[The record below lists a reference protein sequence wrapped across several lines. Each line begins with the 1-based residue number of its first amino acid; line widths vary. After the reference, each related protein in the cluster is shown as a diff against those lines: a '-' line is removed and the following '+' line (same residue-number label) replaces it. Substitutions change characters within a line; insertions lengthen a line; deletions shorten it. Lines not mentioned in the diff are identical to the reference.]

1 MKLLMISLIIALS
14 AFSVKTYDL
23 LLIGFSKFNNPTDT
37 DDKQE
42 FSYDIL
48 FKKNNS
54 ISEINDYKFL
64 YNNISISNGTK
75 TEQIELKCSKIEN
88 SKTNDDLSYNCKHEI
103 NSIIF
108 GNITKLNASKIFL
121 FSNDTKNFSD
131 VKIVESSL
139 IDETINNIQNQNNV
153 LKFGTFYLKKV
164 SNSTNRFT
172 VDGDIKEQFNGTLN
186 SSVLGKEVHALVING
201 SQISFYVNKYID
213 EHLNG
218 KMAKIIEGDDSVD
231 YDYILIYKNESNIK
245 DLARYISPNSKLFV
259 EVFRAGGFSKTT
271 SKGNIYIRG
280 SPELLKSLRKY
291 IKFTARA
298 IYNNKNLRNL
308 EEISVNATGVK
319 DDNESTE
326 NIVVY
331 DVDYKGLPNSNS
343 IDLKP
348 NNDFIFSEDNVT
360 YDERQLTVD
369 VDQDI
374 NLNESNPE
382 IPVVID
388 LKDPN
393 EPVKYN
399 PSSFEIEFN
408 TSKLKFS
415 SNESYFQYPT
425 NIGNKTYEEINCN
438 LFNKTNSNDY
448 YKISCSTSKTII
460 ALVKD
465 LRITVPQIS
474 SKKRNLQA
482 TTNNKTFLFPQDN
495 DKLMNYEY
503 SAKTHDYFRRSKST
517 GLSAGAIV
525 AIILSSI
532 AALVA
537 VGLVFFFLRKN
548 QSPPVIKNQPDF
560 NVINSTSNINN

>member
-1 MKLLMISLIIALS
+1 MKLLLISFIIVLS
-14 AFSVKTYDL
+14 TYSVKTYDL
-23 LLIGFSKFNNPTDT
+23 LLIGFSNFNNPTDN
-37 DDKQE
+37 KNE

-54 ISEINDYKFL
+54 VSEIDNYKFL
-64 YNNISISNGTK
+64 YNNVSISNGTK
-75 TEQIELKCSKIEN
+75 TEQIELNCSKNE
-88 SKTNDDLSYNCKHEI
+88 KDTNDDLSYNCKHEI

-474 SKKRNLQA
+474 STRRNLQA
-482 TTNNKTFLFPQDN
+482 TANNKTFLFPQEN

-548 QSPPVIKNQPDF
+548 QSPPIIKNQPDF
-560 NVINSTSNINN
+560 NAINSTSNINN

>member
-54 ISEINDYKFL
+54 VSEINDYKFL

-75 TEQIELKCSKIEN
+75 TEQIELKCKIEN

-121 FSNDTKNFSD
+121 FSNGTKNFSD

-139 IDETINNIQNQNNV
+139 IDETINNIQNQINE
-153 LKFGTFYLKKV
+153 LKFNTFYLMKV

-172 VDGDIKEQFNGTLN
+172 VDGDIKEQFNRTLN

-218 KMAKIIEGDDSVD
+218 KMAKIIEGDNSV
-231 YDYILIYKNESNIK
+231 DYILIYINESNIK

-259 EVFRAGGFSKTT
+259 EVFGAGGFSKTT

-308 EEISVNATGVK
+308 EETSVNATGVK

-360 YDERQLTVD
+360 YDENQLTVG
-369 VDQDI
+369 VDPEI

-474 SKKRNLQA
+474 STRRNLQA
-482 TTNNKTFLFPQDN
+482 TANNKTFLFPQEN

>member
-1 MKLLMISLIIALS
+1 MKLLLISFIIVLS
-14 AFSVKTYDL
+14 TYSVKTYDL
-23 LLIGFSKFNNPTDT
+23 LLIGFSNFSNPTDN
-37 DDKQE
+37 KQE

-54 ISEINDYKFL
+54 VSEIDNYKFL
-64 YNNISISNGTK
+64 YNNVSISNGTK
-75 TEQIELKCSKIEN
+75 TEQIELKCSKNE
-88 SKTNDDLSYNCKHEI
+88 KDTNDDLSYNCKHEI
-103 NSIIF
+103 KSITLD
-108 GNITKLNASKIFL
+108 NIAKLNASKIFL
-121 FSNDTKNFSD
+121 FSNGTKNFSD

-153 LKFGTFYLKKV
+153 LKFKTFYLKKV

-186 SSVLGKEVHALVING
+186 SSVLGEEVHALVING
-201 SQISFYVNKYID
+201 TQISFYVDKYID

-291 IKFTARA
+291 IKFTAKA
-298 IYNNKNLRNL
+298 IYNNKNLRHL
-308 EEISVNATGVK
+308 EETSVNATGVK

-360 YDERQLTVD
+360 YDEKQLTVD
-369 VDQDI
+369 VDPDI

-399 PSSFEIEFN
+399 PSSFEIEFKTN
-408 TSKLKFS
+408 KLKFS

-474 SKKRNLQA
+474 STRRNLQA

-537 VGLVFFFLRKN
+537 VGLVFFFLRKK

>member
-37 DDKQE
+37 DGKQE

-54 ISEINDYKFL
+54 VSEINDYKFL

-75 TEQIELKCSKIEN
+75 TEQIELKCKIEN

-121 FSNDTKNFSD
+121 FSNGTKNFSD

-139 IDETINNIQNQNNV
+139 IDEAINNIQNQNNV

-172 VDGDIKEQFNGTLN
+172 VDGDIKEQFNRTLN

-218 KMAKIIEGDDSVD
+218 KMAKIIEGDNSV
-231 YDYILIYKNESNIK
+231 DYILIYINESNIK

>member
-1 MKLLMISLIIALS
+1 MKLLLISFIIVLS
-14 AFSVKTYDL
+14 TYSVKTYDL
-23 LLIGFSKFNNPTDT
+23 LLIGFSNFSNPTDN
-37 DDKQE
+37 KQE

-54 ISEINDYKFL
+54 VSEIDNYKFL
-64 YNNISISNGTK
+64 YNNVSISNGTK
-75 TEQIELKCSKIEN
+75 TEQIELKCSKNE
-88 SKTNDDLSYNCKHEI
+88 KDTNDDLSYNCKHEI
-103 NSIIF
+103 KSITLD
-108 GNITKLNASKIFL
+108 NIAKLNASKIFL
-121 FSNDTKNFSD
+121 FSNGTKNFSD

-139 IDETINNIQNQNNV
+139 IDEAINNIQNQNNV
-153 LKFGTFYLKKV
+153 LKFKTFYLKKV

-186 SSVLGKEVHALVING
+186 SSVLGEEVHALVING
-201 SQISFYVNKYID
+201 TQISFYVDKYID

-259 EVFRAGGFSKTT
+259 EVFGAGGFSKTT

-308 EEISVNATGVK
+308 EETSVNATGVK

-360 YDERQLTVD
+360 YDEKQLTVD
-369 VDQDI
+369 VDPDI

>member
-23 LLIGFSKFNNPTDT
+23 LLIGFSNFSNPTDN
-37 DDKQE
+37 KQE

-54 ISEINDYKFL
+54 VSEIDNYKFL
-64 YNNISISNGTK
+64 YNNVSISNGTK

-259 EVFRAGGFSKTT
+259 EVFGAGGFSKTT

-291 IKFTARA
+291 IKFTAKA

-308 EEISVNATGVK
+308 EETSVNATGVK

-482 TTNNKTFLFPQDN
+482 TTNNKTFLFPQDS

>member
-23 LLIGFSKFNNPTDT
+23 LLIGFSNFNNPTDN
-37 DDKQE
+37 KNE

-54 ISEINDYKFL
+54 VSEIDNYKFL
-64 YNNISISNGTK
+64 YNNVSISNGTK
-75 TEQIELKCSKIEN
+75 TEQIELNCSKNE
-88 SKTNDDLSYNCKHEI
+88 KDTNDDLSYNCKHEI

-218 KMAKIIEGDDSVD
+218 KMAKIIEGDNSV
-231 YDYILIYKNESNIK
+231 DYILIYINESNIK

-259 EVFRAGGFSKTT
+259 EVFGAGGFSKTT

>member
-37 DDKQE
+37 DGKQE

-54 ISEINDYKFL
+54 VSEINDYKFL

-75 TEQIELKCSKIEN
+75 TEQIELKCKIEN

-121 FSNDTKNFSD
+121 FSNGTKNFSD

-139 IDETINNIQNQNNV
+139 IDEAINNIQNQNNV
-153 LKFGTFYLKKV
+153 LKFKTFYLKKV

-186 SSVLGKEVHALVING
+186 SSVLGEEVHALVING
-201 SQISFYVNKYID
+201 TQISFYVDKYID

-259 EVFRAGGFSKTT
+259 EVFGAGGFSKTT

-308 EEISVNATGVK
+308 EETSVNATGVK

-348 NNDFIFSEDNVT
+348 NNDFTFSEDNVT
-360 YDERQLTVD
+360 YDENQLTVG
-369 VDQDI
+369 VDPEI

-474 SKKRNLQA
+474 STRRNLQA
-482 TTNNKTFLFPQDN
+482 TANNKTFLFPQEN

-548 QSPPVIKNQPDF
+548 QSPPIIKNQPDF
-560 NVINSTSNINN
+560 NAINSTSNINN

>member
-1 MKLLMISLIIALS
+1 MKLLLISFIIVLS
-14 AFSVKTYDL
+14 TYSVKTYDL
-23 LLIGFSKFNNPTDT
+23 LLIGFSNFNNPTDN
-37 DDKQE
+37 KNE

-54 ISEINDYKFL
+54 VSEIDNYKFL
-64 YNNISISNGTK
+64 YNNVSISNGTK
-75 TEQIELKCSKIEN
+75 TEQIELNCSKNE
-88 SKTNDDLSYNCKHEI
+88 KDTNDDLSYNCKHEI

-259 EVFRAGGFSKTT
+259 EVFGAGGFSKTT

-291 IKFTARA
+291 IKFTAKA

>member
-121 FSNDTKNFSD
+121 FSNGTKNFSD

-186 SSVLGKEVHALVING
+186 SSVLGEEVHALVING
-201 SQISFYVNKYID
+201 SQISFYVDKYID

-259 EVFRAGGFSKTT
+259 EVFGAGGFSKTT

-308 EEISVNATGVK
+308 EETSVNATGVK

>member
-1 MKLLMISLIIALS
+1 MKLLLISFIIVLS
-14 AFSVKTYDL
+14 TYSVKTYDL
-23 LLIGFSKFNNPTDT
+23 LLIGFSNFNNPTDN
-37 DDKQE
+37 KNE

-54 ISEINDYKFL
+54 VSEIDNYKFL
-64 YNNISISNGTK
+64 YNNVSISNGTK
-75 TEQIELKCSKIEN
+75 TEQIELNCSKNE
-88 SKTNDDLSYNCKHEI
+88 KDTNDDLSYNCKHEI

-259 EVFRAGGFSKTT
+259 EVFGAGGFSKTT

-308 EEISVNATGVK
+308 EETSVNATGVK

>member
-1 MKLLMISLIIALS
+1 MKLLLISFIIVLS
-14 AFSVKTYDL
+14 TYSVKTYDL
-23 LLIGFSKFNNPTDT
+23 LLIGFSNFSNPTDN
-37 DDKQE
+37 KQE

-54 ISEINDYKFL
+54 VSEIDNYKFL
-64 YNNISISNGTK
+64 YNNVSISNGTK
-75 TEQIELKCSKIEN
+75 TEQIELNCSKNE
-88 SKTNDDLSYNCKHEI
+88 KDTNDDLSYNCKHEI

-121 FSNDTKNFSD
+121 FSNGTKNFSD

-139 IDETINNIQNQNNV
+139 IDEAINNIQNQNNV

-186 SSVLGKEVHALVING
+186 SSVLGEEVHALVING
-201 SQISFYVNKYID
+201 TQISFYVDKYID

-259 EVFRAGGFSKTT
+259 EVFGAGGFSKTT

-291 IKFTARA
+291 IKFTAKA
-298 IYNNKNLRNL
+298 IYNNKKLRNL
-308 EEISVNATGVK
+308 EETSVNATGVK

-331 DVDYKGLPNSNS
+331 NVDYKGLPNSNS

-360 YDERQLTVD
+360 YDENQLTVG
-369 VDQDI
+369 VDPEI

-474 SKKRNLQA
+474 STRRNLQA

>member
-1 MKLLMISLIIALS
+1 MKLLLISFIIVLS
-14 AFSVKTYDL
+14 TYSVKTYDL
-23 LLIGFSKFNNPTDT
+23 LLIGFSNFNNPTDN
-37 DDKQE
+37 KNE

-54 ISEINDYKFL
+54 VSEIDNYKFL
-64 YNNISISNGTK
+64 YNNVSISNGTK
-75 TEQIELKCSKIEN
+75 TEQIELNCSKNE
-88 SKTNDDLSYNCKHEI
+88 KDTNDDLSYNCKHEI

-308 EEISVNATGVK
+308 EETSVNATGVK

-537 VGLVFFFLRKN
+537 VGLVFFFLRKK

>member
-23 LLIGFSKFNNPTDT
+23 LLIGFSKFT

-54 ISEINDYKFL
+54 VSEINDYKFL

-88 SKTNDDLSYNCKHEI
+88 SKTNDDLSYDCKHEI

-121 FSNDTKNFSD
+121 FSNGTKNFSD

-139 IDETINNIQNQNNV
+139 IDETINNIQNQKDE
-153 LKFGTFYLKKV
+153 LKLNTYYLKSV
-164 SNSTNRFT
+164 SNSNNRFT
-172 VDGDIKEQFNGTLN
+172 VDGYINEQLYRTLN
-186 SSVLGKEVHALVING
+186 SSVLGEEVHALVTNG
-201 SQISFYVNKYID
+201 TQISFYVDKYID

-218 KMAKIIEGDDSVD
+218 KMAKIIEGDNSF
-231 YDYILIYKNESNIK
+231 DYILIYKNESNIK

-259 EVFRAGGFSKTT
+259 EVFGAGGFSKTN
-271 SKGNIYIRG
+271 SKGNIYIIG

-291 IKFTARA
+291 IKFTAKA

-308 EEISVNATGVK
+308 EETSVNATGVK

-348 NNDFIFSEDNVT
+348 NNDFTFSEDNVT
-360 YDERQLTVD
+360 YDENQLTVD

-408 TSKLKFS
+408 TNKLKFS

-474 SKKRNLQA
+474 STRRNLQA
-482 TTNNKTFLFPQDN
+482 TTNNKTFLFPQGN

>member
-37 DDKQE
+37 DGKQE

-54 ISEINDYKFL
+54 VSEINDYKFL

-75 TEQIELKCSKIEN
+75 TEQIELKCKIEN

-121 FSNDTKNFSD
+121 FSNGTKNFSD

-139 IDETINNIQNQNNV
+139 IDETINNIQNQINE
-153 LKFGTFYLKKV
+153 LKFNTFYLMKV

-172 VDGDIKEQFNGTLN
+172 VDGDIKEQFNRTLN

-218 KMAKIIEGDDSVD
+218 KMAKIIEGDNSV
-231 YDYILIYKNESNIK
+231 DYILIYINESNIK

-259 EVFRAGGFSKTT
+259 EVFGAGGFSKTT

-308 EEISVNATGVK
+308 EETSVNATGVK

-360 YDERQLTVD
+360 YDENQLTVG
-369 VDQDI
+369 VDPEI

-474 SKKRNLQA
+474 STRRNLQA
-482 TTNNKTFLFPQDN
+482 TANNKTFLFPQEN

>member
-54 ISEINDYKFL
+54 VSEIDNYNFL
-64 YNNISISNGTK
+64 YNNVSISNGTK
-75 TEQIELKCSKIEN
+75 TEQIELNCSKFEN

-121 FSNDTKNFSD
+121 FSNGTKNFSD

-139 IDETINNIQNQNNV
+139 IDETINNIQNQKDE
-153 LKFGTFYLKKV
+153 LKLNTYYLKSV
-164 SNSTNRFT
+164 SNSNNRFT
-172 VDGDIKEQFNGTLN
+172 VDGYIKEQFNRTLN
-186 SSVLGKEVHALVING
+186 SSVLGEEVHALVING

-218 KMAKIIEGDDSVD
+218 KMAKIIEGDNSV
-231 YDYILIYKNESNIK
+231 DYILIYKNESNIK

-259 EVFRAGGFSKTT
+259 EVFGAGGFSKTN

-298 IYNNKNLRNL
+298 IYNNKNIRNL
-308 EEISVNATGVK
+308 EETSVNATGVK

-360 YDERQLTVD
+360 YDEKQLTVD
-369 VDQDI
+369 VDPDI

-474 SKKRNLQA
+474 STRRNLQA
-482 TTNNKTFLFPQDN
+482 TTNNKTFLFPQDS

-548 QSPPVIKNQPDF
+548 QSPPFIKNQPYF

>member
-1 MKLLMISLIIALS
+1 MKLLLISFIIVLS
-14 AFSVKTYDL
+14 TYSVKTYDL
-23 LLIGFSKFNNPTDT
+23 LLIGFSNFNNPTDN
-37 DDKQE
+37 KNE

-54 ISEINDYKFL
+54 VSEIDNYKFL
-64 YNNISISNGTK
+64 YNNVSISNGTK
-75 TEQIELKCSKIEN
+75 TEQIELNCSKNE
-88 SKTNDDLSYNCKHEI
+88 KDTNDDLSYNCKHEI

-139 IDETINNIQNQNNV
+139 IDEAINNIQNQNNV
-153 LKFGTFYLKKV
+153 LKFKTFYLKKV

-186 SSVLGKEVHALVING
+186 SSVLGEEVHALVING
-201 SQISFYVNKYID
+201 TQISFYVDKYID

-259 EVFRAGGFSKTT
+259 EVFGAGGFSKTN
-271 SKGNIYIRG
+271 SKGNIYIIG

-291 IKFTARA
+291 IKFTAKA

-308 EEISVNATGVK
+308 EETSVNATGVK

-474 SKKRNLQA
+474 STRRNLQA
-482 TTNNKTFLFPQDN
+482 TANNKTFLFPQEN

-548 QSPPVIKNQPDF
+548 QSPPIIKNQPDF
-560 NVINSTSNINN
+560 NAINSTSNINN

>member
-259 EVFRAGGFSKTT
+259 EVFGAGGFSKTN
-271 SKGNIYIRG
+271 SKGNIYIKG

-291 IKFTARA
+291 IKFTAKA

-474 SKKRNLQA
+474 STKRNLQA

>member
-1 MKLLMISLIIALS
+1 MKLLLISFIIVLS
-14 AFSVKTYDL
+14 TYSVKTYDL
-23 LLIGFSKFNNPTDT
+23 LLIGFSNFSNPTDN
-37 DDKQE
+37 KQE

-54 ISEINDYKFL
+54 VSEIDNYKFL
-64 YNNISISNGTK
+64 YNNVSISNGTK
-75 TEQIELKCSKIEN
+75 TEQIELNCSKNE
-88 SKTNDDLSYNCKHEI
+88 KDTNDDLSYNCKHEI

-139 IDETINNIQNQNNV
+139 IDEAINNIQNQNNV
-153 LKFGTFYLKKV
+153 LKFKTFYLKKV

-186 SSVLGKEVHALVING
+186 SSVLGEEVHALVING
-201 SQISFYVNKYID
+201 TQISFYVDKYID

-259 EVFRAGGFSKTT
+259 EVFGAGGFSKTT

-308 EEISVNATGVK
+308 EETSVNATGVK

-360 YDERQLTVD
+360 YDENQLTVG
-369 VDQDI
+369 VDPEI

-474 SKKRNLQA
+474 STRRNLQA
-482 TTNNKTFLFPQDN
+482 TANNKTFLFPQDN

>member
-23 LLIGFSKFNNPTDT
+23 LLIGFSKFNNPTDN
-37 DDKQE
+37 KQE

-54 ISEINDYKFL
+54 VSEINDYKFL

-75 TEQIELKCSKIEN
+75 TEQIELKCSKIE
-88 SKTNDDLSYNCKHEI
+88 KTNDDLSYNCKHEI

-121 FSNDTKNFSD
+121 FSNGTKNFSD

-139 IDETINNIQNQNNV
+139 IDETINNIQNQKDE
-153 LKFGTFYLKKV
+153 LKLNTYYLKNV
-164 SNSTNRFT
+164 SNSNNRFT
-172 VDGDIKEQFNGTLN
+172 VDGYIKEQFNRTLN
-186 SSVLGKEVHALVING
+186 SSVLGEEVHALVING

-218 KMAKIIEGDDSVD
+218 KMAKIIEGDNSV
-231 YDYILIYKNESNIK
+231 DYILIFKNESDIK

-259 EVFRAGGFSKTT
+259 EVFGAGGFSKTN
-271 SKGNIYIRG
+271 SKGNIYIKG

-291 IKFTARA
+291 IKFTAKA

-308 EEISVNATGVK
+308 EETSVNATGVK

-348 NNDFIFSEDNVT
+348 NNDFTFSEDNVT
-360 YDERQLTVD
+360 YDEKQLTVD
-369 VDQDI
+369 VDPDI

-382 IPVVID
+382 KPVVID

-408 TSKLKFS
+408 TNKLKFS
-415 SNESYFQYPT
+415 SNKSYFQYPT

-474 SKKRNLQA
+474 STKRNLQA

-548 QSPPVIKNQPDF
+548 QTPPVIKNQPDF

>member
-1 MKLLMISLIIALS
+1 MKLLLISFIIVLS
-14 AFSVKTYDL
+14 TYSVKTYDL
-23 LLIGFSKFNNPTDT
+23 LLIGFSNFSNPTDN
-37 DDKQE
+37 KQE

-54 ISEINDYKFL
+54 VSEIDNYKFL
-64 YNNISISNGTK
+64 YNNVSISNGTK
-75 TEQIELKCSKIEN
+75 TEQIELKCSKNE
-88 SKTNDDLSYNCKHEI
+88 KDTNDDLSYNCKHEI
-103 NSIIF
+103 KSITLD
-108 GNITKLNASKIFL
+108 NIAKLNASKIFL
-121 FSNDTKNFSD
+121 FSNGTKNFSD

-139 IDETINNIQNQNNV
+139 IDEAINNIQNQNNV
-153 LKFGTFYLKKV
+153 LKFKTFYLKKV

-259 EVFRAGGFSKTT
+259 EVFGAGGFSKTT

>member
-54 ISEINDYKFL
+54 VSEINDYKFL
-64 YNNISISNGTK
+64 YNNISVSNGTK

-88 SKTNDDLSYNCKHEI
+88 SKTNDDLSYNCKQI
-103 NSIIF
+103 NSNIF

-121 FSNDTKNFSD
+121 FSNGTKNFSD

-139 IDETINNIQNQNNV
+139 IDETINNIQNQKDE
-153 LKFGTFYLKKV
+153 LKLNTYYLKSV
-164 SNSTNRFT
+164 SNSNNRFT
-172 VDGDIKEQFNGTLN
+172 VDGYIKEQFNRTLN
-186 SSVLGKEVHALVING
+186 SSVLGEEVHALVING

-231 YDYILIYKNESNIK
+231 YILIYKNESNIK

-259 EVFRAGGFSKTT
+259 EVFGAGGFSKTT

-537 VGLVFFFLRKN
+537 VGIVFFFLRKN

>member
-121 FSNDTKNFSD
+121 FSNGTKNFSD

-186 SSVLGKEVHALVING
+186 SSVLGEEVHALVING
-201 SQISFYVNKYID
+201 TQISFYVDKYID

-259 EVFRAGGFSKTT
+259 EVFGAGGFSKTT

-308 EEISVNATGVK
+308 EETSVNATGVK

>member
-1 MKLLMISLIIALS
+1 MKLLLISFIIVLS
-14 AFSVKTYDL
+14 TYSVKTYDL
-23 LLIGFSKFNNPTDT
+23 LLIGFSNFSNPTDN
-37 DDKQE
+37 KQE

-54 ISEINDYKFL
+54 VSEIDNYKFL
-64 YNNISISNGTK
+64 YNNVSISNGTK
-75 TEQIELKCSKIEN
+75 TEQIELKCSKNE
-88 SKTNDDLSYNCKHEI
+88 KDTNDDLSYNCKHEI
-103 NSIIF
+103 KSITLD
-108 GNITKLNASKIFL
+108 NIAKLNASKIFL
-121 FSNDTKNFSD
+121 FSNGTKNFSD

-139 IDETINNIQNQNNV
+139 IDEAINNIQNQNNV
-153 LKFGTFYLKKV
+153 LKFKTFYLKKV

-259 EVFRAGGFSKTT
+259 EVFGAGGFSKTT

-291 IKFTARA
+291 IKFTAKA

-308 EEISVNATGVK
+308 EVTSVNATGVK

>member
-23 LLIGFSKFNNPTDT
+23 LLIGFSKFT

-54 ISEINDYKFL
+54 VSEINEYKFL

-121 FSNDTKNFSD
+121 FSNGTKNFSD

-139 IDETINNIQNQNNV
+139 IDETINNIQNQKDE
-153 LKFGTFYLKKV
+153 LKLNTYYLKSV
-164 SNSTNRFT
+164 SKSNNRFT
-172 VDGDIKEQFNGTLN
+172 VDGYINEQHNRTLN
-186 SSVLGKEVHALVING
+186 SSVLGEEVHALVING
-201 SQISFYVNKYID
+201 TQISFYVDKYID

-218 KMAKIIEGDDSVD
+218 KMAKIIEGDNSF
-231 YDYILIYKNESNIK
+231 DYILIYKNESNIK

-259 EVFRAGGFSKTT
+259 EVFGAGGFSKTN
-271 SKGNIYIRG
+271 SKGNIYIIG

-291 IKFTARA
+291 IKFTAKA

-308 EEISVNATGVK
+308 EETSVNATGVK

-326 NIVVY
+326 TIVVY

-348 NNDFIFSEDNVT
+348 NNDFMFSEDNVT
-360 YDERQLTVD
+360 YDESQLTVA
-369 VDQDI
+369 VDPDI

-382 IPVVID
+382 IPDIIK
-388 LKDPN
+388 LKDPL

-399 PSSFEIEFN
+399 PSSFEIEFD
-408 TSKLKFS
+408 TDELKFS
-415 SNESYFQYPT
+415 SNKSYFQYPT

-460 ALVKD
+460 ALVKK

-474 SKKRNLQA
+474 STKRNLQA
-482 TTNNKTFLFPQDN
+482 TTNNKTFLFPQGN

>member
-1 MKLLMISLIIALS
+1 MKLLLISFIIVLS
-14 AFSVKTYDL
+14 TYSVKTYDL
-23 LLIGFSKFNNPTDT
+23 LLIGFSNFNNPTDN
-37 DDKQE
+37 KNE

-54 ISEINDYKFL
+54 VSEIDNYKFL
-64 YNNISISNGTK
+64 YNNVSISNGTK
-75 TEQIELKCSKIEN
+75 TEQIELNCSKNE
-88 SKTNDDLSYNCKHEI
+88 KDTNDDLSYNCKHEI

-172 VDGDIKEQFNGTLN
+172 VDGDIKEHFNGTLN

-259 EVFRAGGFSKTT
+259 EVFGAGGFSKTT
-271 SKGNIYIRG
+271 SKGNIYIKG

-291 IKFTARA
+291 IKFTAKA
-298 IYNNKNLRNL
+298 IYNNKKLRNL
-308 EEISVNATGVK
+308 EETSVNATGVK

-331 DVDYKGLPNSNS
+331 NVDYKGLPNSNS

-360 YDERQLTVD
+360 YDENQLTVD
-369 VDQDI
+369 VDPEI

-474 SKKRNLQA
+474 STRRNLQA

>member
-1 MKLLMISLIIALS
+1 MKLLLISFIIVLS
-14 AFSVKTYDL
+14 TYSVKTYDL
-23 LLIGFSKFNNPTDT
+23 LLIGFSNFSNPTDN
-37 DDKQE
+37 KQE

-54 ISEINDYKFL
+54 VSEIDNYKFL
-64 YNNISISNGTK
+64 YNNVSISNGTK
-75 TEQIELKCSKIEN
+75 TEQIELKCSKNE
-88 SKTNDDLSYNCKHEI
+88 KDTNDDLSYNCKHEI
-103 NSIIF
+103 KSITLD
-108 GNITKLNASKIFL
+108 NIAKLNASKIFL

-139 IDETINNIQNQNNV
+139 IDEAINNIQNQNNV

-186 SSVLGKEVHALVING
+186 SSVLGEEVHALVING
-201 SQISFYVNKYID
+201 TQISFYVDKYID

-291 IKFTARA
+291 IKFTAKA
-298 IYNNKNLRNL
+298 IYNNKNLRHL
-308 EEISVNATGVK
+308 EETSVNATGVK

-360 YDERQLTVD
+360 YDEKQLTVD
-369 VDQDI
+369 VDPDI

-399 PSSFEIEFN
+399 PSSFEIEFKTN
-408 TSKLKFS
+408 KLKFS

-474 SKKRNLQA
+474 STRRNLQA

-537 VGLVFFFLRKN
+537 VGLVFFFLRKK

>member
-1 MKLLMISLIIALS
+1 MKLLLISFIIVLS
-14 AFSVKTYDL
+14 TYSVKTYDL
-23 LLIGFSKFNNPTDT
+23 LLIGFSNFSNPTDN
-37 DDKQE
+37 KQE

-54 ISEINDYKFL
+54 VSEINDYKFL

-75 TEQIELKCSKIEN
+75 TEQIELKCSKNE
-88 SKTNDDLSYNCKHEI
+88 KDTNDDLSYNCKHEI
-103 NSIIF
+103 KSITLD
-108 GNITKLNASKIFL
+108 NIAKLNASKIFL
-121 FSNDTKNFSD
+121 FSNGTKNFSD

-139 IDETINNIQNQNNV
+139 IDEAINNIQNQNNV

-259 EVFRAGGFSKTT
+259 EVFGAGGFSKTT

-465 LRITVPQIS
+465 LRITIPQIS
-474 SKKRNLQA
+474 STRRNLQA
-482 TTNNKTFLFPQDN
+482 TANNKTFLFPQDN

-548 QSPPVIKNQPDF
+548 QSPPIIKNQPDF
-560 NVINSTSNINN
+560 NAINSTSNINN

>member
-37 DDKQE
+37 DGKQE

-54 ISEINDYKFL
+54 VSEINDYKFL

-75 TEQIELKCSKIEN
+75 TEQIELKCKIEN

-121 FSNDTKNFSD
+121 FSNGTKNFSD

-139 IDETINNIQNQNNV
+139 IDETINNIQNQINE
-153 LKFGTFYLKKV
+153 LKFNTFYLMKV

-172 VDGDIKEQFNGTLN
+172 VDGDIKEQFNRTLN

-218 KMAKIIEGDDSVD
+218 KMAKIIEGDNSV
-231 YDYILIYKNESNIK
+231 DYILIYINESNIK

-259 EVFRAGGFSKTT
+259 EVFGAGGFSKTT

-308 EEISVNATGVK
+308 EETSVNATGVK

-360 YDERQLTVD
+360 YDENQLTVG
-369 VDQDI
+369 VDPEI

-474 SKKRNLQA
+474 STRRNLQA
-482 TTNNKTFLFPQDN
+482 TANNKTFLFPQDN

-548 QSPPVIKNQPDF
+548 QTPPVIKNQPDF

>member
-23 LLIGFSKFNNPTDT
+23 LLIGFSKFT

-54 ISEINDYKFL
+54 VSEINEYKFL

-108 GNITKLNASKIFL
+108 GNITKLNASKLFL
-121 FSNDTKNFSD
+121 FSNGTKNFSD

-139 IDETINNIQNQNNV
+139 IDETINNIQNQKDE
-153 LKFGTFYLKKV
+153 LKLNTYYLKSV
-164 SNSTNRFT
+164 SNSNNRFT
-172 VDGDIKEQFNGTLN
+172 VDGYINEQLYRTLN
-186 SSVLGKEVHALVING
+186 SSVLGEEVHALVTNG
-201 SQISFYVNKYID
+201 TQISFYVDKYID

-218 KMAKIIEGDDSVD
+218 KMAKIIEGDNSF
-231 YDYILIYKNESNIK
+231 DYILIYKNESNIK

-259 EVFRAGGFSKTT
+259 EVFGAGGFSKTN
-271 SKGNIYIRG
+271 SKGNIYIIG

-291 IKFTARA
+291 IKFTAKA

-308 EEISVNATGVK
+308 EETSVNATGVK

-348 NNDFIFSEDNVT
+348 NNDFMFSEDNVT
-360 YDERQLTVD
+360 YDESQLTVA
-369 VDQDI
+369 VDPDI

-382 IPVVID
+382 IPDIIK
-388 LKDPN
+388 LKDPL

-399 PSSFEIEFN
+399 PSSFEIEFD
-408 TSKLKFS
+408 TDELKFS
-415 SNESYFQYPT
+415 SNKSYFQYPT

-460 ALVKD
+460 ALVKK

-474 SKKRNLQA
+474 STKRNLQA
-482 TTNNKTFLFPQDN
+482 TTNNKTFLFPQGN

>member
-1 MKLLMISLIIALS
+1 MKLLLISFIIVLS
-14 AFSVKTYDL
+14 TYSVKTYDL
-23 LLIGFSKFNNPTDT
+23 LLIGFSNFSNPTDN
-37 DDKQE
+37 KQE

-54 ISEINDYKFL
+54 VSEIDNYKFL
-64 YNNISISNGTK
+64 YNNVSISNGTK
-75 TEQIELKCSKIEN
+75 TEQIELKCSKNE
-88 SKTNDDLSYNCKHEI
+88 KDTNDDLSYNCKHEI
-103 NSIIF
+103 KSITLD
-108 GNITKLNASKIFL
+108 NIAKLNASKIFL
-121 FSNDTKNFSD
+121 FSNGTKNFSD

-139 IDETINNIQNQNNV
+139 IDEAINNIQNQNNV
-153 LKFGTFYLKKV
+153 LKFKTFYLKKV

-186 SSVLGKEVHALVING
+186 SSVLGEEVHALVING

-259 EVFRAGGFSKTT
+259 EVFGAGGFSKTT

>member
-37 DDKQE
+37 DGKQE

-54 ISEINDYKFL
+54 VSEINDYKFL

-75 TEQIELKCSKIEN
+75 TEQIELKCKIEN

-121 FSNDTKNFSD
+121 FSNGTKNFSD

-139 IDETINNIQNQNNV
+139 IDETINNIQNQINE
-153 LKFGTFYLKKV
+153 LKFNTFYLMKV

-172 VDGDIKEQFNGTLN
+172 VDGDIKEQFNRTLN

-218 KMAKIIEGDDSVD
+218 KMAKIIEGDNSV
-231 YDYILIYKNESNIK
+231 DYILIYINESNIK

-259 EVFRAGGFSKTT
+259 EVFGAGGFSKTT

-308 EEISVNATGVK
+308 EETSVNATGVK

-474 SKKRNLQA
+474 STRRNLQA
-482 TTNNKTFLFPQDN
+482 TANNKTFLFPQEN

>member
-1 MKLLMISLIIALS
+1 MKLLLISFIIVLS
-14 AFSVKTYDL
+14 TYSVKTYDL
-23 LLIGFSKFNNPTDT
+23 LLIGFSNFNNPTDN
-37 DDKQE
+37 KKE

-54 ISEINDYKFL
+54 VSEIDNYNFL
-64 YNNISISNGTK
+64 YNNVSISNGTK
-75 TEQIELKCSKIEN
+75 TEQIELNCSKFEN

-108 GNITKLNASKIFL
+108 GNITKLNASKLFL
-121 FSNDTKNFSD
+121 FSNGTKNFSD

-139 IDETINNIQNQNNV
+139 IDETINNIQNQKDE
-153 LKFGTFYLKKV
+153 LKLNTYYLKSV
-164 SNSTNRFT
+164 SKSNNRFT
-172 VDGDIKEQFNGTLN
+172 VDGYINEQLYRTLN
-186 SSVLGKEVHALVING
+186 SSVLGEEVHALVING
-201 SQISFYVNKYID
+201 TQISFYVDKYID

-218 KMAKIIEGDDSVD
+218 KMAKIIEGDDSV
-231 YDYILIYKNESNIK
+231 DYILIYKNESNIK

-259 EVFRAGGFSKTT
+259 EVFGAGGFSKTN
-271 SKGNIYIRG
+271 SKGNIYIIG

-291 IKFTARA
+291 IKFTAKA

-308 EEISVNATGVK
+308 EETSVNATGVK

-348 NNDFIFSEDNVT
+348 NNDFMFSEDNVT
-360 YDERQLTVD
+360 YDESQLTVA
-369 VDQDI
+369 VDPDI

-382 IPVVID
+382 IPDIIK
-388 LKDPN
+388 LKDPL

-399 PSSFEIEFN
+399 PSSFEIEFD
-408 TSKLKFS
+408 TDELKFS
-415 SNESYFQYPT
+415 SNKSYFQYPT

-460 ALVKD
+460 ALVKK

-474 SKKRNLQA
+474 STKRNLQA

-537 VGLVFFFLRKN
+537 VGLVFFFLRKK

>member
-37 DDKQE
+37 DGKQE

-54 ISEINDYKFL
+54 VSEINDYKFL

-75 TEQIELKCSKIEN
+75 TEQIELKCKIEN

-121 FSNDTKNFSD
+121 FSNGTKNFSD

-218 KMAKIIEGDDSVD
+218 KMAKIIEGDNSV
-231 YDYILIYKNESNIK
+231 DYILIYINESNIK

-259 EVFRAGGFSKTT
+259 EVFGAGGFSKTT
-271 SKGNIYIRG
+271 SKGNIYIIG

-291 IKFTARA
+291 IKFTAKA

-308 EEISVNATGVK
+308 EETSVNATGVK

-360 YDERQLTVD
+360 YDENQLTVG
-369 VDQDI
+369 VDPEI

-474 SKKRNLQA
+474 STKRNLQA

>member
-1 MKLLMISLIIALS
+1 MKLLLISFIIVLS
-14 AFSVKTYDL
+14 TYSVKTYDL
-23 LLIGFSKFNNPTDT
+23 LLIGFSNFNNPTDN
-37 DDKQE
+37 KKE

-54 ISEINDYKFL
+54 VSEINEYKFL

-75 TEQIELKCSKIEN
+75 TEQIELNCSKFEN

-108 GNITKLNASKIFL
+108 GNITKLNASKLFL
-121 FSNDTKNFSD
+121 FSNGTKNFSD

-139 IDETINNIQNQNNV
+139 IDETINNIQNQKDE
-153 LKFGTFYLKKV
+153 LKLNTYYLKSV
-164 SNSTNRFT
+164 SNSNNRFT
-172 VDGDIKEQFNGTLN
+172 VDGYINEQLYRTLN
-186 SSVLGKEVHALVING
+186 SSVLGEEVHALVTNG
-201 SQISFYVNKYID
+201 TQISFYVDKYID

-218 KMAKIIEGDDSVD
+218 KMAKIIEGDNSF
-231 YDYILIYKNESNIK
+231 DYILIYKNESNIK

-259 EVFRAGGFSKTT
+259 EVFGAGGFSKTN
-271 SKGNIYIRG
+271 SKGNIYIIG

-291 IKFTARA
+291 IKFTAKA

-308 EEISVNATGVK
+308 EETSVNATGVK

-348 NNDFIFSEDNVT
+348 NNDFMFSEDNVT
-360 YDERQLTVD
+360 YDESQLTVA
-369 VDQDI
+369 VDPDI

-382 IPVVID
+382 IPDIIK
-388 LKDPN
+388 LKDPL

-399 PSSFEIEFN
+399 PSSFEIEFD
-408 TSKLKFS
+408 TDELKFS
-415 SNESYFQYPT
+415 SNKSYFQYPT

-460 ALVKD
+460 ALVKK

-474 SKKRNLQA
+474 STKRNLQA
-482 TTNNKTFLFPQDN
+482 TTNNKTFLFPQGN

>member
-1 MKLLMISLIIALS
+1 MKLLLISFIIVLS
-14 AFSVKTYDL
+14 TYSVKTYDL
-23 LLIGFSKFNNPTDT
+23 LLIGFSKFT

-54 ISEINDYKFL
+54 VSEINEYKFL

-121 FSNDTKNFSD
+121 FSNGTKNFSD

-139 IDETINNIQNQNNV
+139 IDETINNIQNQKDE
-153 LKFGTFYLKKV
+153 LKLNTYYLKSV
-164 SNSTNRFT
+164 SNSNNRFT
-172 VDGDIKEQFNGTLN
+172 VDGYINEQLYRTLN
-186 SSVLGKEVHALVING
+186 SSVLGEEVHALVTNG
-201 SQISFYVNKYID
+201 TQISFYVDKYID

-218 KMAKIIEGDDSVD
+218 KMAKIIEGDDSV
-231 YDYILIYKNESNIK
+231 DYILIYKNESNIK

-259 EVFRAGGFSKTT
+259 EVFGAGGFSKTN
-271 SKGNIYIRG
+271 SKGNIYIIG

-291 IKFTARA
+291 IKFTAKA

-308 EEISVNATGVK
+308 EETSVNATGVK

-326 NIVVY
+326 TIVVY

-348 NNDFIFSEDNVT
+348 NNDFMFSEDNVT
-360 YDERQLTVD
+360 YDESQLTVA
-369 VDQDI
+369 VDPDI

-382 IPVVID
+382 IPDIIK
-388 LKDPN
+388 LKDPL

-399 PSSFEIEFN
+399 PSSFEIEFD
-408 TSKLKFS
+408 TDELKFS
-415 SNESYFQYPT
+415 SNKSYFQYPT

-460 ALVKD
+460 ALVKK

-474 SKKRNLQA
+474 STKRNLQA

-537 VGLVFFFLRKN
+537 VGLVFFFLRKK